1 MFKMREVTFK
11 INKIF
16 TWKRFSLVYLEYFI
30 YLCQQK
36 V

>member
-16 TWKRFSLVYLEYFI
+16 TCKRFLLVYLEYFI

-36 V
+36 I